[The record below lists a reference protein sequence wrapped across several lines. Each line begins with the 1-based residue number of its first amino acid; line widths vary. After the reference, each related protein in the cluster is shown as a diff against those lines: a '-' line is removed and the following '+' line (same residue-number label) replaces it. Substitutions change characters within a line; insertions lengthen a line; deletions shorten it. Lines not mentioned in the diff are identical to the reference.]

1 MAEKTQRDRDLE
13 KFQRDLD
20 KSIAVEAL
28 QSMAEW
34 NVVNEVIN
42 GLVSDLSSKLVNGEI
57 LDHDQYVA
65 LRNQLEGVR
74 SVYNRIE
81 TIKKNGKQAS
91 DAIRTISE

>member
-20 KSIAVEAL
+20 KSIAIEAL

-74 SVYNRIE
+74 AVYNRLE

-91 DAIRTISE
+91 NAIRTISE